1 MKKDLI
7 YRFSTV
13 KRLFFLAIILILLV
27 FLIIM
32 YCFYNS
38 NSYISNKVFSQEQ
51 SESIKNDR
59 IEYKKDIDLY
69 FNNNIIP
76 FAKQSGFYLFHYDK
90 KYDYKKIYNLDNFKI
105 GIITLENENRIN
117 LLLYNDKFYKE
128 VTVELTSLPV
138 VYISNDNDLLVYE
151 STELIHNYNCT
162 YEQRGN
168 SSALSNK
175 KSYKLDIYDKRNKN
189 VSVSFLGMNEKDNWV
204 LNPIYFDNSYMREK
218 ISYDIWNNISDEYN
232 HNLEYVEFVI

>member
-90 KYDYKKIYNLDNFKI
+90 KDDYKKIYNLDNFKI

-175 KSYKLDIYDKRNKN
+175 KSYKFSDDTIVIDMDIVDYIVDKRI
-189 VSVSFLGMNEKDNWV
+189 VINEG
-204 LNPIYFDNSYMREK
+204 
-218 ISYDIWNNISDEYN
+218 NNNGD
-232 HNLEYVEFVI
+232 